1 MKISDIEKNL
11 YKGLAEFISQK
22 IRDGMIYALDSLNQR
37 NYLMRFL
44 KE

>member
-1 MKISDIEKNL
+1 MKISDIEKNI

-22 IRDGMIYALDSLNQR
+22 SEMNMIYALDSLNQR